1 VLARRE
7 IREPIFCPDSWGGYV
22 IYRLYPQNKVV
33 VDDRHDLYGEQFLK
47 DYLKVMQVEPDWENV
62 LDAKHVNW
70 VLIPVN
76 SALST
81 VMKIAPGWSVI
92 HEDKTAVLFHR
103 PGT

>member
-1 VLARRE
+1 L
-7 IREPIFCPDSWGGYV
+7 

-47 DYLKVMQVEPDWENV
+47 DYLKVMQVEPEWESV

-76 SALST
+76 SALTT
-81 VMKIAPGWSVI
+81 VMKITPAWSVI

-103 PGT
+103 SGT